1 MWTFVC
7 APLFTVNVTVIK
19 VELETLVVV
28 ILQKNVY
35 DMKRITS

>member
-28 ILQKNVY
+28 LQN
-35 DMKRITS
+35 RIDQSSFFII